1 MKGVEDMEFENQ
13 KKPDDLDWLDEE
25 DPFGLNEEMEI
36 VIFKCLD
43 CKKTDEV
50 PEYIIGE
57 FSVGLKE
64 GEEVEIHCPYCNGA
78 MREARN
84 APSDD

>member
-1 MKGVEDMEFENQ
+1 MVSPND
-13 KKPDDLDWLDEE
+13 KKLDDNLDWLDEE
-25 DPFGLNEEMEI
+25 DPFGLDEEINI

-57 FSVGLKE
+57 FGVDKKP
-64 GEEVEIHCPYCNGA
+64 GEEVELHCPYCNGT
-78 MREARN
+78 MIEEKDI
-84 APSDD
+84 PSE

>member
-1 MKGVEDMEFENQ
+1 MVSSND
-13 KKPDDLDWLDEE
+13 KKLDDDLDWLDD
-25 DPFGLNEEMEI
+25 DPFGLDEEMKI

-57 FSVGLKE
+57 FSVDKKE
-64 GEEVEIHCPYCNGA
+64 GEEVQQETAGV
-78 MREARN
+78 EEEDQ
-84 APSDD
+84 S

>member
-13 KKPDDLDWLDEE
+13 KRPADLDWLDEE

-57 FSVGLKE
+57 FSVDLKE
-64 GEEVEIHCPYCNGA
+64 GEEVEIHCPYCNGT
-78 MREARN
+78 MQEARN
-84 APSDD
+84 VPSDD